1 MIQICM
7 YFRKPK
13 ATAIDEYKTRCQ
25 ALKEQTNYV
34 EPQKLAEKLKSKS
47 SLDAGNHVVREMN
60 QIQDSKYAKSL
71 RRDLLGVSGNDPNNS
86 IRQRVKS
93 NTTGSGEDMNVAMKH
108 HANLQEKIAE
118 EMLSLTRN
126 LKEQTVIANRII
138 RNDTEVR
145 NKLFLIFFLIS
156 NKNYGL
162 CCFFFL
168 RLYRNPA
175 IYPK

>member
-1 MIQICM
+1 M
-7 YFRKPK
+7 
-13 ATAIDEYKTRCQ
+13 
-25 ALKEQTNYV
+25 KEQTNYV
-34 EPQKLAEKLKSKS
+34 EPQKLPEKLKSKS

-60 QIQDSKYAKSL
+60 QIHDSKYAKSL

-93 NTTGSGEDMNVAMKH
+93 NTTGSGEDMNETMKH

-138 RNDTEVR
+138 RNDTEVW
-145 NKLFLIFFLIS
+145 NEHFNFFQIS
-156 NKNYGL
+156 NKIRFTVSVIVSLSG
-162 CCFFFL
+162 C
-168 RLYRNPA
+168 
-175 IYPK
+175 IKIQ